1 MSLLQQ
7 LLALHRVDVQVRSL
21 RSRLTQAER
30 YLGTQQ
36 RQLDELTAQRSDVEG
51 QHRQLKAHVANMEVE
66 ANGFQERIE
75 RLRKDLNQSGNTKQY
90 NAILQEMKQIESQ
103 KDALEEQTLA
113 QIDRAEQMGKRLAD
127 MEPLIAERTRRRDE
141 ASAELA
147 QRKADSADRLG
158 ELDRERAAAAS
169 GVPAATMSV
178 FDEAAEIHEGEAMS
192 EVEVISARHREY
204 ACSACNTEIP
214 FAVYAKLLG
223 ESGNVVQCV
232 SCHRIL
238 FLPAETE
245 ATAAKK
251 R

>member
-7 LLALHRVDVQVRSL
+7 LLALHKVDVQVRSL
-21 RSRLTQAER
+21 RSRLSQADR
-30 YLGTQQ
+30 YLATQQ
-36 RQLDELTAQRSDVEG
+36 RQLDDLNAQRTDVET
-51 QHRQLKAHVANMEVE
+51 QQRQVKAHVATMEVE
-66 ANGFQERIE
+66 AKAFQDRIE
-75 RLRKDLNQSGNTKQY
+75 RLRTELNQSGNTKQY
-90 NAILQEMKQIESQ
+90 NAILQELKQLEAQ
-103 KDALEEQTLA
+103 KDQLEEQTLG
-113 QIDRAEQMGKRLAD
+113 QIDRVDQLGKRLAD
-127 MEPLIAERTRRRDE
+127 MEPLLAERTRRRDE
-141 ASAELA
+141 AKAELD
-147 QRKADSADRLG
+147 QRRADSSERLG
-158 ELDRERAAAAS
+158 ELDRERAAAAA

-214 FAVYAKLLG
+214 FAVYARLLG
-223 ESGNVVQCV
+223 EAGNVVQCV

-238 FLPAETE
+238 YLPAETE